1 MSASLWIALRYLVTR
16 RRQFAAFVTW
26 ISVAGLAL
34 GVLVLTV
41 VISVMNGF
49 DAELRQR
56 ILGSVPHIIIEGQS
70 VADPDLA
77 PLLAR
82 AEVIGSFDFFMGSGM
97 VTRSGAVHPVT
108 IYGIDAQGVSGLG
121 EIGEAMRS
129 GTLTGLFDV
138 PRGIVIGEPLAAHLG
153 LLPGDSVAVV
163 ISEPTAGGVQPRFGR
178 YELVGTFEVGA
189 VVDYSVVVVAR
200 GALGPLRLE
209 EVGVNGVRVVLA
221 DPLDAPQIAAE
232 LATSRPGW
240 DLVSWADSYG
250 ELFQAVGLEKMVM
263 FIILLMVVA
272 VASFSIV
279 SGQMMAVA
287 DKRADIAILSTMGAS
302 RRTILGIFLLQGVLV
317 SGLGIVAGLAL
328 GTLTAQHIGA
338 LIAGA
343 EDLLGFRFLAGTY
356 FVEVPSRVEVADLV
370 IIGLMSC
377 CLCLASAWL
386 PAHRAA
392 VMNPLEGLHPG

>member
-56 ILGSVPHIIIEGQS
+56 ILGSVPHIIIEQQS
-70 VADPDLA
+70 VADA
-77 PLLAR
+77 EVGVLLDR
-82 AEVIGSFDFFMGSGM
+82 AEVVGSFDFFMGSGM
-97 VTRSGAVHPVT
+97 VTRSGSVHPVT
-108 IYGIDAQGVSGLG
+108 LYGIDAEGVAGLG
-121 EIGEAMRS
+121 EIGQAMRS
-129 GTLTGLFDV
+129 GALASLFET

-153 LLPGDSVAVV
+153 LLTGDSVALV
-163 ISEPTAGGVQPRFGR
+163 ISKPTSSGVQPRFGR

-200 GALGPLRLE
+200 SALDDLRLE
-209 EVGVNGVRVVLA
+209 EVGVNGARVVLA
-221 DPLDAPQIAAE
+221 DPFRAPQIVSE
-232 LATSRPGW
+232 LATARPDW
-240 DLVSWADSYG
+240 DLVSWTDSYG

-263 FIILLMVVA
+263 FVILLMVVA
-272 VASFSIV
+272 VAAFSIV
-279 SGQMMAVA
+279 SGQMMVVA

-302 RRTILGIFLLQGVLV
+302 RGTILGIFLLQGVLV
-317 SGLGIVAGLAL
+317 SGLGIAVGLAL
-328 GTLTAQHIGA
+328 GTLTAHHIGA

-356 FVEVPSRVEVADLV
+356 FVEVPSQVEAVDLL
-370 IIGLMSC
+370 IIGVMSSS
-377 CLCLASAWL
+377 LCLASAWL

>member
-1 MSASLWIALRYLVTR
+1 VSTSLWIALRYLVTR

-26 ISVAGLAL
+26 VSVAGLAL

-41 VISVMNGF
+41 VVSVMNGF
-49 DAELRQR
+49 DAELRHR
-56 ILGSVPHIIIEGQS
+56 ILGSVPHLIIEGES
-70 VADPDLA
+70 VTDPNVGS
-77 PLLAR
+77 LLDR
-82 AEVIGSFDFFMGSGM
+82 PEIVGSFDFFLGSGM

-108 IYGIDAQGVSGLG
+108 VYGLDAEGLTGLG
-121 EIGEAMRS
+121 EIGQAMRS
-129 GTLTGLFDV
+129 GRLSGLFEI

-163 ISEPTAGGVQPRFGR
+163 ISEPTASGVQPRFGR

-189 VVDYSVVVVAR
+189 VIDYSVVVVAR
-200 GALGPLRLE
+200 DALDGLRLD
-209 EVGVNGVRVVLA
+209 EVGVNGARLVLA
-221 DPLDAPQIAAE
+221 DPLDAPRLAAE
-232 LATSRPGW
+232 LAMARPAW
-240 DLVSWADSYG
+240 NLISWTDSYG

-272 VASFSIV
+272 VAAFSIV

-317 SGLGIVAGLAL
+317 SGLGIAVGLAL
-328 GTLTAQHIGA
+328 GTLTAEHIGA
-338 LIAGA
+338 VIAGV

-356 FVEVPSRVEVADLV
+356 FVQVPSEVEVADLV
-370 IIGLMSC
+370 IIGVMSS

-392 VMNPLEGLHPG
+392 IMNPLEGLHPG

>member
-41 VISVMNGF
+41 VVSVMNGF

-56 ILGSVPHIIIEGQS
+56 ILGSVPHLLVEGRS
-70 VADPDLA
+70 VSDPELQF
-77 PLLAR
+77 LLDR
-82 AEVIGSFDFFMGSGM
+82 PEVVGAFDFFMGAAM

-108 IYGIDAQGVSGLG
+108 VYGIDAEGASGLG
-121 EIGEAMRS
+121 EIGQAMRS

-138 PRGIVIGEPLAAHLG
+138 PRGIVLGEPLAAHLG
-153 LLPGDSVAVV
+153 LLPGDSVAMV
-163 ISEPTAGGVQPRFGR
+163 ISEPTANGVQPRFGR

-189 VVDYSVVVVAR
+189 VIDYSVVVTAR
-200 GALGPLRLE
+200 SALDGLRLE
-209 EVGVNGVRVVLA
+209 EVGVNGARVVLA
-221 DPLDAPQIAAE
+221 DPLDAPQVATE
-232 LATSRPGW
+232 LAAARPDW
-240 DLVSWADSYG
+240 DLVSWTDSYG

-272 VASFSIV
+272 VAAFSIV

-302 RRTILGIFLLQGVLV
+302 RPTILGIFLLQGVLV
-317 SGLGIVAGLAL
+317 SGLGILVGLAL
-328 GTLTAQHIGA
+328 GTLTAQHIGS
-338 LIAGA
+338 LIAGV

-356 FVEVPSRVEVADLV
+356 FVEVPSQVELADLI
-370 IIGLMSC
+370 IIGFLSS
-377 CLCLASAWL
+377 CLCLLSAWL
-386 PAHRAA
+386 PARRAA